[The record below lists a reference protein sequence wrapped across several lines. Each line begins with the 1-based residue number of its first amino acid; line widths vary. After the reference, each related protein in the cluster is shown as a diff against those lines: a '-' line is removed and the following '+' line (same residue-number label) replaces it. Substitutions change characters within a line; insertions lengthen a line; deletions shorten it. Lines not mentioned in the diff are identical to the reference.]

1 MSWKTI
7 FLIFFSLLGLAV
19 MGVSLGLI
27 LTRPS
32 GSEVSPLAPYIPSEV
47 PLALF
52 VRLPVGEGAK
62 AWSPLSDI
70 LSEIPDFQMGISML
84 WSEPLFSGMDI
95 RLKRDVEPW
104 LGNSLAVCFTR
115 IPAGIFGGAVEPEV
129 PSFLL
134 AVEVRDE
141 AAFLAFLER
150 LRSELEK
157 AGTPLEEST
166 FGRYTLFALPRQNV
180 SFALRDGRVLLLSD
194 ADMLKAALERE
205 GKDSLAGSADYRALL
220 AHLPSGGVLQMY
232 FSSMYFS
239 SKGLDLLQRQA
250 ATGSVGIP
258 TKASAF
264 TLLMESEGLRI
275 QAVSLIDR
283 EALAGVSAEDYWSPN
298 PERALSFLPKESL
311 LVFSDRVPS
320 LEGFWEGVLSALRQV
335 NPSAYRELQ
344 GNLEKLSEKGLDME
358 KDLLRWMGGEIGFFV
373 ALSQEE
379 GIPLGEN
386 ALFMH
391 LGLLVEVRD
400 LEQARLG
407 LKKVEDLLGE
417 AGFSF
422 SDREIGGLTFRV
434 SRIPEE
440 SDLTLGYAL
449 VDNFLVFALDEAS
462 LESLAR
468 ARSNPGEQVSSAEE
482 FQAVLRFLPGSR
494 TFLTF
499 LNLESLWKT
508 LAATLPDEARRGIGA
523 WLPIAEHFQGLGI
536 ASAAGRPWD
545 EVLTGVVF
553 LHIVR

>member
-1 MSWKTI
+1 MSRKTL
-7 FLIFFSLLGLAV
+7 FLIFGASLLGLAV
-19 MGVSLGLI
+19 IGVSLGLI

-32 GSEVSPLAPYIPSEV
+32 GSEVSPLAPYIPSEAPV
-47 PLALF
+47 ALF
-52 VRLPVGEGAK
+52 VRIPVGEGAK

-70 LSEIPDFQMGISML
+70 LSEIPGFQAGIAML
-84 WSEPLFSGMDI
+84 WSGPLFSGTDI
-95 RLKRDVEPW
+95 RLKQDVEPW

-115 IPAGIFGGAVEPEV
+115 MPAGLFGGAAEPEV

-141 AAFLAFLER
+141 AAFRAFLER
-150 LRSELEK
+150 LRSELDK

-166 FGRYTLFALPRQNV
+166 FGQHTLFALPQQNL

-194 ADMLKAALERE
+194 ADTLKAALGRE
-205 GKDSLAGSADYRALL
+205 EKDSLAGSADYRALL
-220 AHLPSGGVLQMY
+220 AHLPSGGVLQV
-232 FSSMYFS
+232 YFS

-250 ATGSVGIP
+250 AAGSVGIP
-258 TKASAF
+258 TKAGAF
-264 TLLMESEGLRI
+264 TLLVESEGLRL

-283 EALAGVSAEDYWSPN
+283 EAVAGVGVYWPPN

-311 LVFSDRVPS
+311 LVFSGRVS
-320 LEGFWEGVLSALRQV
+320 DLEGLQEGILSALRQTD
-335 NPSAYRELQ
+335 PSAYRELQ
-344 GNLEKLSEKGLDME
+344 GNLEELSEKGLDVE
-358 KDLLRWMGGEIGFFV
+358 KDLLRWMGGEVGFFV
-373 ALSQEE
+373 ALSEE
-379 GIPLGEN
+379 GGIPLGED
-386 ALFMH
+386 APSMR

-400 LEQARLG
+400 LDQARQG
-407 LKKVEDLLGE
+407 MEKVEALLGQE

-434 SRIPEE
+434 SRIPREP
-440 SDLTLGYAL
+440 DLALGYAL
-449 VDNFLVFALDEAS
+449 VDNFLVLALDEAS
-462 LESLAR
+462 LESLAQ
-468 ARSNPGEQVSSAEE
+468 ARSNPGERVSSAEE

-494 TFLTF
+494 TALIF

-508 LAATLPDEARRGIGA
+508 LASALPDEARRSAGA

-536 ASAAGRPWD
+536 ATAAGWPQD